1 MLVFVAGLMVGGAL
15 GVIMLCLVTAAGE
28 ADRHMDECEYEI
40 VPDKSNPDGT
50 AEIQLPRRKND
61 DF

>member
-28 ADRHMDECEYEI
+28 ADRHMDECEYEVI
-40 VPDKSNPDGT
+40 
-50 AEIQLPRRKND
+50 AEGDQSLEEAPTTRGGYRQ
-61 DF
+61 